1 MPQNLLAIHGVDG
14 FVVAVGEQG
23 KILQFGRG
31 MYEAREVPSPTL
43 HDLRGVY
50 VESEW
55 SAWAVG
61 DAGTVLRFDGERWT
75 PQALATRLGPLNAI
89 WGDPVDGLWIGG
101 ARAII
106 NRHATY
112 GSVPYESDVEVR
124 AIWGRGPD
132 DLWLLCAD
140 RLLMHWDGE
149 GCHRI
154 PLPGD
159 PDEEWSAVAGTPGG
173 STFIVGVSGF
183 MLHYDGRRWEELP
196 TDTTDL
202 ITGAVCTDSAL
213 YVTTD
218 RGQVR
223 QWDGRRWTTVA
234 FSAFGALR
242 SIYVVNGV
250 VWACGDRGVVIQYR
264 PDEKSD
270 GE

>member
-1 MPQNLLAIHGVDG
+1 MPQNLLAINGVVG
-14 FVVAVGEQG
+14 LVCAVGER
-23 KILQFGRG
+23 GRITMFKG
-31 MYEAREVPSPTL
+31 DLYHPVEVQSPTL
-43 HDLRGVY
+43 HDLRGVF

-61 DAGTVLRFDGERWT
+61 DAGTVLRWDGERWM
-75 PQALATRLGPLNAI
+75 PQAVATRLGPLNAI
-89 WGDPVDGLWIGG
+89 WGDPADGLWIGG
-101 ARAII
+101 ARCII
-106 NRHATY
+106 NRHPAC
-112 GSVPYESDVEVR
+112 GSIPYQSDVEVR

-140 RLLMHWDGE
+140 RLAMHWDGE

-183 MLHYDGRRWEELP
+183 MLHHDGRRWEELP

-202 ITGAVCTDSAL
+202 ITGAVCTDAAL

-223 QWDGRRWTTVA
+223 QWNGRSWSTVA

-242 SIYVVNGV
+242 SICVVDGV
-250 VWACGDRGVVIQYR
+250 VWACGDRGVVIQHR
-264 PDEKSD
+264 PDGSD
-270 GE
+270 E